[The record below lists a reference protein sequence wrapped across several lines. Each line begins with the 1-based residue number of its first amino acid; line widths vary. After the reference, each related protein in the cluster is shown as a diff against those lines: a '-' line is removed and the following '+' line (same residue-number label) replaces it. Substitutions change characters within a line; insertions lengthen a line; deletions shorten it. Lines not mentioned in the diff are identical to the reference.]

1 MAMAVE
7 AKRGCGYRKVGGIYI
22 VSDPGGFGCCS
33 LPLELSICPC
43 CGGGIKQARGFTWVN
58 PGLLFQK
65 NEPLKPGCNA
75 VCPVA
80 NPASMGERA
89 GLLWVGERFY
99 PTPAAFD
106 REAGTLGISKRV
118 AALPRGF
125 KVGET
130 FVLLAHPKAVLREVE
145 AAGELVPKLEHR
157 PGVFRIFRPSRV
169 EKILNQSMATEAELE
184 RLKKAGITPV
194 IVPDDDPDHMGSVY
208 DATDEEDDGEHFIV

>member
-1 MAMAVE
+1 MAVE
-7 AKRGCGYRKVGGIYI
+7 AKRGCGYRKVGGLYI

-58 PGLLFQK
+58 PGLLFPTHEQ
-65 NEPLKPGCNA
+65 LKPGCHMG
-75 VCPVA
+75 CPVA
-80 NPASMGERA
+80 NPSLLGERA

-99 PTPAAFD
+99 PTPGAFD
-106 REAGTLGISKRV
+106 KEAGTLGVSKRV

-145 AAGELVPKLEHR
+145 GGDELVPKLEYR
-157 PGVFRIFRPSRV
+157 PGVFRVFRPSRV
-169 EKILNQSMATEAELE
+169 EKILNQSMATPAELE
-184 RLKKAGITPV
+184 RLEKAGITPI

-208 DATDEEDDGEHFIV
+208 DNDEDDAQDDVQVV